1 MANEAE
7 TPYVPA
13 EHWCPD
19 CQGPPVNERAALV
32 YCPVHMPPDRGH
44 ADTDTNFPI
53 ISTWSAEAGGV
64 FNQQMCDAV
73 HRKEFVK

>member
-1 MANEAE
+1 
-7 TPYVPA
+7 
-13 EHWCPD
+13 
-19 CQGPPVNERAALV
+19 VNERAALV